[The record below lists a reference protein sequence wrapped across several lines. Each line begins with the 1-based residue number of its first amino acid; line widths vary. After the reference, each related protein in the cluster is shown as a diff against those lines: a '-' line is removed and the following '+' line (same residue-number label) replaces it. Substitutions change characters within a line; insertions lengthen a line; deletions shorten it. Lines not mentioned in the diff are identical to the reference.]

1 MAGDVKIGI
10 SVDASDANAGLK
22 SISKNLDQVAESVQG
37 ATNEMREGLDDAAT
51 AADNVAKKLPKAG
64 AVAKKTGDGLKGAAS
79 SAKGLGD
86 QLGSVEAKAGKS
98 ASVMAGLSGA
108 LSIVSPEA
116 GEAAASLSAAAG
128 GIESLAKIG
137 PSAISILGPVALAA
151 GAGALAFAHFSNKL
165 KEAEARVA
173 AATAKLKE
181 MQTAFGGI
189 KTTRALVSLEL
200 AVAKG
205 EKDASELV
213 AFKAK
218 GRAEAEFSKP
228 KQAATERLTEATGKL
243 AEAQRKLAKQ
253 EESVGRQRGR
263 AAYFKLQGEI
273 EGTRS
278 SIGSLTAAEKRAK
291 EISTELTAQES
302 AHAAQIVELSKVQ
315 AAAAKKSGGGGGSRA
330 KARRAEEDRAR
341 MAQLKAELAAIKSLQ
356 KAERSAQVASLEG
369 EAKILAVSADRVD
382 SLNAIAA
389 EHTAN
394 AQVSAALESATAE
407 LTKSRDAEIA
417 ELRAKDLADL
427 TDARAKRESDAQKQ
441 HEDELTRIAAEA
453 SARRQAMAELTGNTS
468 ALFAALSDNVSGMDR
483 EMATRLF
490 NVSKGFTVAQ
500 IGFSTAEGL
509 MTAAALPP
517 PVDAIKA
524 AAVIAQAGASL
535 AMVSAQKPAFHT
547 GTGMVQSPGQRRE
560 LNARLRAGEAVSTPL
575 GSEII
580 GRDNIERAN
589 AGMSG
594 GGGSAPVVFQY
605 EHRVFSR
612 FIRDNARMRGPLSSE
627 INRGKNSGHRG

>member
-1 MAGDVKIGI
+1 M
-10 SVDASDANAGLK
+10 S
-22 SISKNLDQVAESVQG
+22 
-37 ATNEMREGLDDAAT
+37 
-51 AADNVAKKLPKAG
+51 
-64 AVAKKTGDGLKGAAS
+64 AAS
-79 SAKGLGD
+79 
-86 QLGSVEAKAGKS
+86 
-98 ASVMAGLSGA
+98 
-108 LSIVSPEA
+108 
-116 GEAAASLSAAAG
+116 G
-128 GIESLAKIG
+128 GIEAVARAG
-137 PSAISILGPVALAA
+137 PGMLGVLGPVAIAV
-151 GAGALAFAHFSNKL
+151 GAGALAFNHFSKKL
-165 KEAEARVA
+165 EEAEARVA
-173 AATAKLKE
+173 AATAALKE
-181 MQTAFGGI
+181 MQSAFGGL
-189 KTTRALVSLEL
+189 KTTKALISLEL

-218 GRAEAEFSKP
+218 EQAKAAFNKP
-228 KQAATERLTEATGKL
+228 KLLAAKRLAAATTKLETAQAKLTKQESDRDDDWSRVGSHRWNMRNIRVQKTEA
-243 AEAQRKLAKQ
+243 
-253 EESVGRQRGR
+253 SMV
-263 AAYFKLQGEI
+263 
-273 EGTRS
+273 
-278 SIGSLTAAEKRAK
+278 SLTAARKRAGQVVVALK
-291 EISTELTAQES
+291 KDEAGLT
-302 AHAAQIVELSKVQ
+302 AQIVELSKVQ

-417 ELRAKDLADL
+417 ELRAKNLADL
-427 TDARAKRESDAQKQ
+427 TEARAKRESDAQKQ

-483 EMATRLF
+483 EMATKLF

-535 AMVSAQKPAFHT
+535 AMVSAQKPTFHT